1 MDMQAIEDKLVA
13 IILGFEGELPAAQ
26 VAEMQEL
33 AKAGE
38 PGIALE
44 NLCTQLYE
52 YDVAVDAARLE
63 RIAAIGRLMGID
75 ESFWQTL
82 AGGHE

>member
-13 IILGFEGELPAAQ
+13 IIVGFERELPAAQ

-38 PGIALE
+38 PGIAFE

-52 YDVAVDAARLE
+52 YDVAIDSARLE
-63 RIAAIGRLMGID
+63 MIAEVGRFMGID
-75 ESFWQTL
+75 DSFWQNL
-82 AGGHE
+82 AGGNE

>member
-1 MDMQAIEDKLVA
+1 MDMQAIEDELVA
-13 IILGFEGELPAAQ
+13 IIVGFERELPAAQ

-33 AKAGE
+33 TKAGE

-52 YDVAVDAARLE
+52 YDVAVDTVRLQQ
-63 RIAAIGRLMGID
+63 IAAVGHLMGID
-75 ESFWQTL
+75 ENYWQAL
-82 AGGHE
+82 ASHE